1 MNIWIFQTGEPL
13 HIDMGNPRP
22 MRAMNLANKFAD
34 KGHNVTLVS
43 SRFYHQEKKQRKNPN
58 LTKINDKLSIY
69 LIPSPGYKKNV
80 SLSRFY
86 DHIILAINLKKF
98 LKSNEIKK
106 PDVIISGYPPIETA
120 YVLSKW
126 AKQNDLFYI
135 LDTKDQWPTIIVESV
150 PKPFRFF
157 ARLVLFPI
165 YFMAK
170 HTMRN
175 AIINVSISE
184 GFLNWIKNFSGLSTS
199 SSMKVLP
206 LAAPRIDFD
215 KNIYEKSLK
224 WWSNNG
230 IKKNENLKIAFIG
243 SFSRAF
249 DFNPIFEAAKYCEEK
264 GLLVDFILC
273 GKGEQVK
280 QIQHQAQNINNLKL
294 IDWIDIPKIKTLE
307 SIIDLSIAPYIPTDD
322 FKMSIPNKV
331 IDSFM
336 AGLPVITSLEG
347 DLKNMLEQ
355 KQAGFYYNDAKSL
368 IILLEHL
375 NNNREYILEISTN
388 ASSLY
393 KEKFDFE
400 SLYNNFTIEVENL
413 LK

>member
-1 MNIWIFQTGEPL
+1 MNILIFQSGEPL
-13 HIDMGNPRP
+13 HIDGGNPRP
-22 MRAMNLANKFAD
+22 MRAMNFANKLVE

-43 SRFYHQEKKQRKNPN
+43 SRFYHQEKIQRKNPDF
-58 LTKINDKLSIY
+58 TKINEKLSVY
-69 LIPSPGYKKNV
+69 LISSPGYKKNV

-157 ARLVLFPI
+157 ARLVLFPM
-165 YFMAK
+165 YLMAK
-170 HTMRN
+170 YAMRN
-175 AIINVSISE
+175 ADINVSIST
-184 GFLNWIKNFSGLSTS
+184 GFLNWVKSFSGLSKLNQS
-199 SSMKVLP
+199 KVLP
-206 LAAPRIDFD
+206 LVAPKINID
-215 KNIYEKSLK
+215 KNIYEQSMK
-224 WWSNNG
+224 WWFDNG

-249 DFNPIFEAAKYCEEK
+249 NFNPIFEAAKYCEEK
-264 GLLVDFILC
+264 GLLIEFILC
-273 GKGEQVK
+273 GKGEQTK
-280 QIQHQAQNINNLKL
+280 RIQHQAQNIKNLKH
-294 IDWIDIPKIKTLE
+294 INWIDIPKIKTLE

>member
-13 HIDMGNPRP
+13 HIDKGNPRP

-34 KGHNVTLVS
+34 KGHCVTLVS
-43 SRFYHQEKKQRKNPN
+43 SRFYHQEKKQRKNPDF
-58 LTKINDKLSIY
+58 TKINEKLSIY
-69 LIPSPGYKKNV
+69 LISSPGYKKNV
-80 SLSRFY
+80 SFSRFY
-86 DHIILAINLKKF
+86 DHIILAINLRRF

-135 LDTKDQWPTIIVESV
+135 LDTKDQWPTIIVESI
-150 PKPFRFF
+150 PKPLRFF
-157 ARLVLFPI
+157 ARLALIPMHL
-165 YFMAK
+165 MAK
-170 HTMRN
+170 HAMRN
-175 AIINVSISE
+175 AIINVSISN
-184 GFLNWIKNFSGLSTS
+184 GFLNWIKSFSGLSNS
-199 SSMKVLP
+199 SSMKMLP
-206 LAAPRIDFD
+206 LAAPRTDFE
-215 KNIYEKSLK
+215 KNLYAESMR
-224 WWSNNG
+224 WWSENG
-230 IKKNENLKIAFIG
+230 IKKNKNLKIAFIG

-249 DFNPIFEAAKYCEEK
+249 NFNPIFEAAKYCEEK
-264 GLLVDFILC
+264 NLLVEFILC
-273 GKGEQVK
+273 GKGEQVELIK
-280 QIQHQAQNINNLKL
+280 YQAQNINNLKH

-307 SIIDLSIAPYIPTDD
+307 SIVDLSIAPYISTND

-347 DLKNMLEQ
+347 DLKNILEQ
-355 KQAGFYYNDAKSL
+355 KQAGFYYNDAKTL
-368 IILLEHL
+368 IILLEYL

-393 KEKFDFE
+393 KEKYDFE
-400 SLYNNFTIEVENL
+400 SLYNNFTMEVENL
-413 LK
+413 LQ